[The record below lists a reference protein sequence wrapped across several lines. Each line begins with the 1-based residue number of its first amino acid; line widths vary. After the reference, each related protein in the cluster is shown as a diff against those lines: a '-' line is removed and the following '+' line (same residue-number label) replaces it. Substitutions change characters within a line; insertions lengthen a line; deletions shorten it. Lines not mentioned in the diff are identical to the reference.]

1 MKSLNPNLHPHEG
14 HFFKESDGATLRGST
29 WAGVIKRVILYRQ
42 RAKLPPGN
50 PEQEVTAQACS
61 RDPVL
66 CREDNGAHAEAVKR
80 QPLKARVL
88 TWLNRVRAEKDKQ
101 FVEEATTRQRATICA
116 TCPNNKDLPGGCASC
131 KAAVKILREQVI
143 ERRFQD
149 GRLRACEILGEDL
162 PTAANLE
169 LQTVENS
176 ELPAHCWRKR
186 TI

>member
-1 MKSLNPNLHPHEG
+1 MKALNPNIHPHDG
-14 HFFKESDGATLRGST
+14 FFFKESDGVTLRGTT
-29 WAGVIKRVILYRQ
+29 WTGVIKRVILYRQ

-50 PEQEVTAQACS
+50 PEQEVIAQACS

-66 CREDNGAHAEAVKR
+66 CREDNGQHAAQIKR

-88 TWLNRVRAEKDKQ
+88 TWLNTLRANKEKQ
-101 FVEEATTRQRATICA
+101 FVEEHVARERATNCA
-116 TCPNNKDLPGGCASC
+116 QCANNKDLPSGCASC

-149 GRLRACEILGEDL
+149 GRLRACEVLGEDL
-162 PTAANLE
+162 PTSVNME
-169 LQTVENS
+169 LQTVEEPS
-176 ELPAHCWRKR
+176 LPAHCWRKR